1 MFINDDFY
9 FVLKVVKVINILEIF
24 INILSV
30 IVFRLCLILFNF
42 FFRLLEVEGLNLLF
56 VYFVY

>member
-42 FFRLLEVEGLNLLF
+42 FFRLLEVEGLNLSF